1 MVLVSSFLAATTFPN
16 CNHPSLRC
24 TPLNGHQ
31 IQTKF
36 EVGTF
41 LGQGFGCVPERL
53 NAMSSYPVVVDRDR
67 RLSWSAIFGGTFV
80 FLAIEATFGILGMAI
95 FASAT
100 TPANGNAVT
109 GGISTGMGIW
119 AVVLSIIALYF
130 GGRAAAV
137 LSRTSIPHIGMYH
150 GFVTFGVAVFSS
162 VLITSM
168 VLTGTVS
175 GTATPA
181 TMGSGRV
188 ADVLA
193 VGGYWLFVALILGL
207 IAATAG
213 GRQGVEKTDVRAMD
227 RSGVGETRRAA

>member
-1 MVLVSSFLAATTFPN
+1 
-16 CNHPSLRC
+16 
-24 TPLNGHQ
+24 
-31 IQTKF
+31 
-36 EVGTF
+36 
-41 LGQGFGCVPERL
+41 
-53 NAMSSYPVVVDRDR
+53 MSSYPVVVDRDR
-67 RLSWSAIFGGTFV
+67 GLSWSAIFGGTFV

-95 FASAT
+95 FASTT

-109 GGISTGMGIW
+109 GGISAGIGIW

-150 GFVTFGVAVFSS
+150 GFVTFGMAIFSS
-162 VLITSM
+162 ILITSM

-175 GTATPA
+175 GNTNPGAIGA
-181 TMGSGRV
+181 GRV

-213 GRQGVEKTDVRAMD
+213 GRQGVPNRDLRTVD
-227 RSGVGETRRAA
+227 RSETGETRRIA

>member
-1 MVLVSSFLAATTFPN
+1 MDTNP
-16 CNHPSLRC
+16 
-24 TPLNGHQ
+24 
-31 IQTKF
+31 TKF
-36 EVGTF
+36 EVGTHF
-41 LGQGFGCVPERL
+41 WAERSGCVPERW

-67 RLSWSAIFGGTFV
+67 GLSWSAIFGGTFV

-100 TPANGNAVT
+100 TPANGNTVT
-109 GGISTGMGIW
+109 GGISTGIGIW

-150 GFVTFGVAVFSS
+150 GFVTFGMAIFSS
-162 VLITSM
+162 ILITSM

-175 GTATPA
+175 GNANPGA
-181 TMGSGRV
+181 IGAGRV

-213 GRQGVEKTDVRAMD
+213 GRQGVPKRDLKAVD
-227 RSGVGETRRAA
+227 RSEVGETRRVA

>member
-1 MVLVSSFLAATTFPN
+1 
-16 CNHPSLRC
+16 
-24 TPLNGHQ
+24 
-31 IQTKF
+31 
-36 EVGTF
+36 
-41 LGQGFGCVPERL
+41 
-53 NAMSSYPVVVDRDR
+53 MSSYPVVVDRDR
-67 RLSWSAIFGGTFV
+67 GLSWSAIFGGTFV

-95 FASAT
+95 FASTT

-109 GGISTGMGIW
+109 GGISAGIGIW

-150 GFVTFGVAVFSS
+150 GFVTFGMAIFSS
-162 VLITSM
+162 ILITSM
-168 VLTGTVS
+168 VLAGTVS
-175 GTATPA
+175 GNTNPGAIGA
-181 TMGSGRV
+181 GRV

-213 GRQGVEKTDVRAMD
+213 GRQGVPNRDLRTVD
-227 RSGVGETRRAA
+227 RSETGETRRIA